1 MQVPP
6 FAWRTDVMLIPI
18 SCLSIP
24 SSQCSRA
31 VEILIVRVGRPFT
44 TVIEA
49 RDSRSSVRWTTIWR
63 WESSGSKELSSR
75 SCSCFFPLA
84 LPALRFSLVPCPSQ
98 LFLATNNHLWET
110 LLTPLSHLSS
120 SPGLMTK
127 PQTLVGLSMRVQTDR
142 YETAKFNTVTLTRL
156 GGRAIKCR
164 VK

>member
-1 MQVPP
+1 MQVLP
-6 FAWRTDVMLIPI
+6 FGWRTDVMLVPI

-75 SCSCFFPLA
+75 SCSCFFLWPFQYCVSLWSLA
-84 LPALRFSLVPCPSQ
+84 LHNSCSLPVITYERHFWFRWAILVTRAADKTSNFS
-98 LFLATNNHLWET
+98 
-110 LLTPLSHLSS
+110 
-120 SPGLMTK
+120 
-127 PQTLVGLSMRVQTDR
+127 GLSMRVKIGR
-142 YETAKFNTVTLTRL
+142 YETAKFIMVTLTRL
-156 GGRAIKCR
+156 GGATKCR
-164 VK
+164 EN